1 MCKVGGRKQ
10 HTTVSFSCS
19 LCDLC
24 EPCTWLIEFLGL
36 ATSFFNEKNKNIVR
50 DLMDLLVEAH
60 QEVPS
65 WLESMAYEAR
75 PAGGSRRGGGRRWVR
90 AKLKRGSEYWAL
102 WACCLTPE
110 KFWMMDSLD
119 SVLYFRKVQTSE

>member
-1 MCKVGGRKQ
+1 MIG
-10 HTTVSFSCS
+10 
-19 LCDLC
+19 
-24 EPCTWLIEFLGL
+24 ILGL

-75 PAGGSRRGGGRRWVR
+75 PAGGSRRGGGRRLVLHVTR
-90 AKLKRGSEYWAL
+90 ELPSVNIGICMVLFGFKGEHKRD
-102 WACCLTPE
+102 C
-110 KFWMMDSLD
+110 
-119 SVLYFRKVQTSE
+119 SVLFFAYSTSVSVLLVLV

>member
-1 MCKVGGRKQ
+1 M
-10 HTTVSFSCS
+10 
-19 LCDLC
+19 
-24 EPCTWLIEFLGL
+24 EFLGL

-75 PAGGSRRGGGRRWVR
+75 PAGGSRRGSGRRSVS
-90 AKLKRGSEYWAL
+90 AKSQRGSE
-102 WACCLTPE
+102 
-110 KFWMMDSLD
+110 
-119 SVLYFRKVQTSE
+119 

>member
-1 MCKVGGRKQ
+1 MIG
-10 HTTVSFSCS
+10 
-19 LCDLC
+19 
-24 EPCTWLIEFLGL
+24 ILGL

-75 PAGGSRRGGGRRWVR
+75 PAGGSRRGGGRR
-90 AKLKRGSEYWAL
+90 
-102 WACCLTPE
+102 
-110 KFWMMDSLD
+110 
-119 SVLYFRKVQTSE
+119 SVLHVTRELFTIYAICKYWNLYGIVRV

>member
-1 MCKVGGRKQ
+1 MIG
-10 HTTVSFSCS
+10 
-19 LCDLC
+19 
-24 EPCTWLIEFLGL
+24 ILGL

-75 PAGGSRRGGGRRWVR
+75 PAGGSRRGGGRR
-90 AKLKRGSEYWAL
+90 
-102 WACCLTPE
+102 
-110 KFWMMDSLD
+110 
-119 SVLYFRKVQTSE
+119 SVLHVTRELPSVNIGICMVLKGSIKGTVRFCSSHIQLVCLFYLF

>member
-10 HTTVSFSCS
+10 HPSVHLSCS
-19 LCDLC
+19 LCDSC
-24 EPCTWLIEFLGL
+24 ESYTWLMEFLGL

-75 PAGGSRRGGGRRWVR
+75 PAGGSRRGSGRRSVS
-90 AKLKRGSEYWAL
+90 AKSQRGSE
-102 WACCLTPE
+102 
-110 KFWMMDSLD
+110 
-119 SVLYFRKVQTSE
+119 

>member
-1 MCKVGGRKQ
+1 MIG
-10 HTTVSFSCS
+10 
-19 LCDLC
+19 
-24 EPCTWLIEFLGL
+24 ILGL

-75 PAGGSRRGGGRRWVR
+75 PAGGSRRGGGRR
-90 AKLKRGSEYWAL
+90 
-102 WACCLTPE
+102 
-110 KFWMMDSLD
+110 
-119 SVLYFRKVQTSE
+119 SVLHVNNELFTIYALCKYWNLYGLVRV